1 MRRTTSYVL
10 LVATIVACLVVWCRG
25 GFWLIDG
32 ATQKRVLESAGRSP
46 AMSAAAEEG
55 ERVLSNALNL
65 VDDALVKS
73 KSPSGLEAPN
83 SSRSRDGCD
92 WGKNKVSTCDLCGE
106 FLMPP
111 VTMEQIVRHK
121 TFNGADVPLCPW
133 EMEELKRILDR
144 YNECVTPVIKAYRGI
159 RTAELVDLIER
170 GAIEQW
176 KGPPASDGD
185 VAKYAA
191 MLVKRGVPKDEA
203 AKQADRMRNQMSAPQ
218 ASNIKHNGKYYL
230 MPPASVLPE
239 SKRYYDCYKALV
251 LERMQEVVAWFMVN
265 GFLVDQA
272 ELMRVFTTISSVPIE

>member
-1 MRRTTSYVL
+1 MRRTTSCVL
-10 LVATIVACLVVWCRG
+10 LVATIVSCLVVWCRG
-25 GFWLIDG
+25 GFWSNDG
-32 ATQKRVLESAGRSP
+32 ATQKRAYEPPGRSR

-55 ERVLSNALNL
+55 ERVLSNALNS

-73 KSPSGLEAPN
+73 KSPSVSESPK
-83 SSRSRDGCD
+83 SMRSRDGCD
-92 WGKNKVSTCDLCGE
+92 WGKLKVSTCDLCGE

-121 TFNGADVPLCPW
+121 TFNGADTPLCPW
-133 EMEELKRILDR
+133 ELDELKRIVDR
-144 YNECVTPVIKAYRGI
+144 YNDSVTPVIRAYRGI

-191 MLVKRGVPKDEA
+191 MLVKRGVPRDEA
-203 AKQADRMRNQMSAPQ
+203 AKQADRMRDQMSAPQ

-230 MPPASVLPE
+230 MPPASLLPE
-239 SKRYYDCYKALV
+239 SRRYYDCYKALV
-251 LERMQEVVAWFMVN
+251 LERMQEVVAWFLVN

-272 ELMRVFTTISSVPIE
+272 ELMRVFTTISSLPIE